1 MGRWKCMGLLN
12 HSSDT
17 HLNYLRPVSYFS
29 PSWIPLRVHCQ
40 DSYSDWWLGGWQ
52 PVFLL
57 PEFPSG
63 YSISDSDGGWWL
75 YGHNIL
81 CLLKWQTNS
90 VFTLYIPTVQV
101 YMIALCVRLLV
112 TPWTAACQAPT
123 SMEFSRQEYWS
134 GLPFLPSGYLSNP
147 GMEHTYP
154 VLAGRFFTT
163 ESPGKLSHTH

>member
-1 MGRWKCMGLLN
+1 MLIIKTNKSAKWFYFFSTYGNTQESGFTECFDMHFK
-12 HSSDT
+12 
-17 HLNYLRPVSYFS
+17 YLGSAFCLS
-29 PSWIPLRVHCQ
+29 PSWIPSRHSAVT
-40 DSYSDWWLGGWQ
+40 DS
-52 PVFLL
+52 
-57 PEFPSG
+57 
-63 YSISDSDGGWWL
+63 